1 MSIMDKKILNE
12 SGAEYPFKVP
22 EGYFD
27 NLTARIMDAIPEDDT
42 ETEKNNN
49 IISIN
54 ANKKTETGGL
64 EKKRTWTKVL
74 KIAASLAIVAAVSF
88 KLIPFLTD
96 NSVDTNSQIASADY
110 FEEDQYSQDFMK
122 YTMVDNSDIYDYL
135 AGYED

>member
-1 MSIMDKKILNE
+1 MDKKILNE

-42 ETEKNNN
+42 ETEKKNNN